1 MDKQKP
7 KIMHGYGGENRL
19 WIGPEGGR
27 YSVFFKPGV
36 EQVYDN
42 WFAPAPFDNEPWRLV
57 SSDKHSV
64 RMEKDMPH
72 PIPYVQQ
79 HIEAMGRKAA
89 DLLIEQMT
97 SQSKMPQTCKFPAT
111 LMITP
116 DSNS

>member
-1 MDKQKP
+1 VKVV
-7 KIMHGYGGENRL
+7 G
-19 WIGPEGGR
+19 
-27 YSVFFKPGV
+27 
-36 EQVYDN
+36 
-42 WFAPAPFDNEPWRLV
+42 FDRSEAF
-57 SSDKHSV
+57 
-64 RMEKDMPH
+64 EFMPH